1 MPKCKSCSASGL
13 LLRLDFD
20 GLCETCHRSRQDTLA
35 AQLQQLEAF
44 RDEYSAI
51 PSARA
56 EANRIR
62 LESTRQAEAIIAD
75 ARRQAER
82 IVADAHIQ
90 SANTV
95 VSAALRQQELDDR
108 AAQID
113 QAYDR
118 ADLAVAEAKDRISA
132 LLFSAREALASPGPE
147 SEQAAENASLL
158 ISALLLR
165 AAEDL
170 KSEAREAA
178 LRSRKN
184 APNPSATVFTPLPP
198 VKFANLAVKGFVA
211 FDVET
216 TGLSR
221 RSDKLVELAG
231 VKYVAGKEVD
241 RFTTLVDPGIRIPGR
256 AVEIHHITDDMV
268 RGAPS
273 PEQAVSR
280 FLDFC
285 GSLPLVA
292 HNADF
297 DIAFLTNAIYHE
309 GREYYYGEYFY
320 GDTLAI
326 ARKLLPDAPNHK
338 LGTVLRLLGVSTGTL
353 HRSEADAEGVAAIVL
368 SWLRLRGLL
377 A

>member
-13 LLRLDFD
+13 MLRLDFD

-82 IVADAHIQ
+82 IIADAHIQ

-184 APNPSATVFTPLPP
+184 APNPSAPSVFTSLPP
-198 VKFANLAVKGFVA
+198 VKFANLAATGFVA

-221 RSDKLVELAG
+221 RSDRLVELAG

-241 RFTTLVDPGIRIPGR
+241 RFTTLVDPGVRIPAR

-297 DIAFLTNAIYHE
+297 DVAFLANACYVK
-309 GREYYYGEYFY
+309 GRELFY

-368 SWLRLRGLL
+368 SWLSLRGLL